1 MFRINKGQRLA
12 VLTASVLMTT
22 AATGVAKADPLLF
35 WSTAATPVEETKMMR
50 EQVLAG
56 FGKPVQYLAQDPGPF
71 ATRIGAEAQAGKGTI
86 GIIGGLHGE
95 LASFSSGFVD
105 LSDVV
110 GKSGA
115 KVNGA
120 YAALGKLG
128 TSEQKY
134 VPWMQATYIMA
145 ANKKALQYLPKG
157 ADLNNLTYAQLIEWG
172 KTMRQATGSPKIG
185 LPAGPKGLIHRFF
198 QGYLYPSYTGSNVV
212 KFRSPEAEKMW
223 GDFKALWAETD
234 PGSNNYGFMQEPL
247 MAGQVWVAWEHTARL
262 KDAFDKMPDDFVAF
276 PVPAGPAGRGFMPV
290 VVGISVPKTSPDA
303 AEAKALAAYMLKPE
317 TQITT
322 LRVTGFF
329 PVVDVTLPAD
339 MPPSVRLS
347 GAAVAAQSSAS
358 NAKPSL
364 LPVGLGD
371 LNGKFNKAFSDTFQ
385 RIVLRGEDVKAV
397 LAQQGDV
404 VKSILDEAKAPCWAP
419 DPTTQNVCTVE

>member
-1 MFRINKGQRLA
+1 MLRKNSGRRWAL
-12 VLTASVLMTT
+12 LTASVLIAAAGT
-22 AATGVAKADPLLF
+22 AKAADPLLF
-35 WSTAATPVEETKMMR
+35 WSTQAQPVEETRMMR

-56 FGKPVQYLAQDPGPF
+56 FGKPVQYLPQEPGPF
-71 ATRIGAEAQAGKGTI
+71 ATRIEAEAKAGKGTI

-95 LASFSSGFVD
+95 LAAFASGFVD
-105 LSDVV
+105 VSDVV
-110 GKSGA
+110 AKSGA
-115 KVNGA
+115 KVNSA
-120 YAALGKLG
+120 YMELGKLG

-157 ADLNNLTYAQLIEWG
+157 ADLNNLTYAQLAEWG
-172 KTMRQATGSPKIG
+172 KAMREATGSPKLG
-185 LPAGPKGLIHRFF
+185 FPAGPKGLIHRFF

-212 KFRSPEAEKMW
+212 KFRSPEAERMW
-223 GDFKALWAETD
+223 ADFKVLWAESD
-234 PGSNNYGFMQEPL
+234 PASTNYGFMQEPL
-247 MAGQVWVAWEHTARL
+247 MTGQVWVAWEHTARL
-262 KDAFDKMPDDFVAF
+262 KEAFDKMPDDFVAF

-290 VVGISVPKTSPDA
+290 VVGISIPKTSPDMA
-303 AEAKALAAYMLKPE
+303 QAKELAAYMLKPE

-322 LRVTGFF
+322 LKATGFF
-329 PVVDVTLPAD
+329 PVVDVALPAD

-385 RIVLRGEDVKAV
+385 RVVLRGEDIKSV
-397 LAQQGDV
+397 LNQQGEV
-404 VKSILDEAKAPCWAP
+404 IKSILAEAKAPCWAP
-419 DPTTQNVCTVE
+419 DPATQDVCTVQ